1 MKFILIYTICSFID
15 GSCLPD
21 TEYPKTFDTWKEC
34 IITGLDTTKKV
45 IEFFPPEDIENYR
58 LGPRFVCQDINTV

>member
-1 MKFILIYTICSFID
+1 MKFILIYTVCAFID

-21 TEYPKTFDTWKEC
+21 TQYPKTFDTWREC
-34 IITGLDTTKKV
+34 MITGLDTAKIA
-45 IEFFPPEDIENYR
+45 IEFFSPEDIEKNH

>member
-1 MKFILIYTICSFID
+1 MKFILIYTVCSFIN

-21 TEYPKTFDTWKEC
+21 TKYPKTFDTWKEC

-45 IEFFPPEDIENYR
+45 IEFSHQKI
-58 LGPRFVCQDINTV
+58 